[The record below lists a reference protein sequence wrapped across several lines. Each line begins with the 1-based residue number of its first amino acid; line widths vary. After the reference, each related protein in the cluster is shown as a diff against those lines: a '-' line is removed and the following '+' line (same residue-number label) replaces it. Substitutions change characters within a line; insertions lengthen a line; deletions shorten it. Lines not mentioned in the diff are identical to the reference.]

1 MARRALKKRYGHAKS
16 RGEFA
21 IGRPVEKTMGV
32 RMSGVVIPAF
42 YWRDATDGTYKA
54 PDRDATWVRWADG
67 TKGWIHNCFLRSL

>member
-1 MARRALKKRYGHAKS
+1 MKRRALKKRYGRAARAK
-16 RGEFA
+16 FM
-21 IGRPVEKTMGV
+21 IGQPVEKTMGV

-67 TKGWIHNCFLRSL
+67 TKGWIHNRFLRSL